1 MVSVTLEKIAA
12 DHPDAFDIHRQNV
25 GATVLLESAGE
36 QLLLRQDWRTLRLD
50 IREGTLLAGPVR
62 MHYILGGYHH
72 LDRRLLTLRRLS
84 ALRRLGRLPNNL
96 FPPHPKQ
103 RRWSMIL
110 RTIDAMAAGASQ
122 RDIAT
127 MLFGTEMVE
136 RDWAAASSYLR
147 LRVQRLTKAT
157 RTLLN
162 GGYLRFLG
170 GSD

>member
-1 MVSVTLEKIAA
+1 
-12 DHPDAFDIHRQNV
+12 
-25 GATVLLESAGE
+25 
-36 QLLLRQDWRTLRLD
+36 
-50 IREGTLLAGPVR
+50 
-62 MHYILGGYHH
+62 
-72 LDRRLLTLRRLS
+72 
-84 ALRRLGRLPNNL
+84 
-96 FPPHPKQ
+96 
-103 RRWSMIL
+103 MIL